1 MPFALWIERGCPD
14 GERWLVRSHCE
25 LFCSTDH
32 MTPGSFSGPAFMCST
47 GKRERLSVFIARGLA
62 EGVGEVFAVTMTPS
76 PASLERILLT
86 DDPALR
92 NIYSGTA
99 RFQPS
104 PAAAA
109 LIADKRTNLLAIY
122 SQDWCGVLERDART
136 FRTRRHPQWRL
147 WAFSASPRVIE
158 SGPVHFR
165 PDPAYADLLPSR
177 AAGRIE
183 IEK

>member
-1 MPFALWIERGCPD
+1 MPFALWIERGSLD
-14 GERWLVRSHCE
+14 GERWLVRSHCQ
-25 LFCSTDH
+25 LFCSPDH
-32 MTPGSFSGPAFMCST
+32 VTPGSFSGPAFMCSAD
-47 GKRERLSVFIARGLA
+47 KREPLSVFIARGLA
-62 EGVGEVFAVTMTPS
+62 DGIGEVFAVTMSPS
-76 PASLERILLT
+76 PASLDRVLLT

-92 NIYSGTA
+92 NIYSGPA

-122 SQDWCGVLERDART
+122 SLDWCGVLERDAGT
-136 FRTRRHPQWRL
+136 WRTRRHSHWRL
-147 WAFSASPRVIE
+147 WAFSATHQIIE

-165 PDPAYADLLPSR
+165 PAPEYADLIPSR